1 MSALL
6 PINFYL
12 IQLELPFLTVCLV
25 TWVGGM
31 KAYSGTGDK
40 GETSLYGGTRVEKA
54 DPRVEAYGAVDE
66 LNSQVGVARAQVK
79 QKKFKELL
87 KTIQRDLWV
96 LGGDLASELVTA
108 NVPRISKEQLDRLE
122 SVTDELNSGLPQ
134 LRRFILPGGSVP
146 GAELHVARAVCRRAE
161 RRIVALSKVESINPD
176 VLPYINRLSS
186 FLFVF
191 ARAVNKMQRVPEEEF
206 VRDK

>member
-1 MSALL
+1 
-6 PINFYL
+6 
-12 IQLELPFLTVCLV
+12 
-25 TWVGGM
+25 M

-66 LNSQVGVARAQVK
+66 LNSQIGVARAQVK
-79 QKKFKELL
+79 QKKFNQILKE
-87 KTIQRDLWV
+87 IQRDLWI

-108 NVPRISKEQLDRLE
+108 NVPRIGKEQLNRLE
-122 SVTDELNSGLPQ
+122 SVTDELNSGLPL
-134 LRRFILPGGSVP
+134 LRRFILPGGSIP

-161 RRIVALSKVESINPD
+161 RRIVALSKVESINPE

-186 FLFVF
+186 FLFVL

>member
-1 MSALL
+1 
-6 PINFYL
+6 
-12 IQLELPFLTVCLV
+12 LV
-25 TWVGGM
+25 RKM

-66 LNSQVGVARAQVK
+66 LNSQIGVARAQIK
-79 QKKFKELL
+79 SKKVDQIL
-87 KTIQRDLWV
+87 KSVQRDLWI
-96 LGGDLASELVTA
+96 LGGDLASELVSA

-134 LRRFILPGGSVP
+134 LRRFILPGGSVA

-161 RRIVALSKVESINPD
+161 RRIVALSKVESINPE
-176 VLPYINRLSS
+176 VFPYINRLSS
-186 FLFVF
+186 FLFVL
-191 ARAVNKMQRVPEEEF
+191 ARTVNKMKRVPEEEF

>member
-1 MSALL
+1 
-6 PINFYL
+6 
-12 IQLELPFLTVCLV
+12 
-25 TWVGGM
+25 M

-66 LNSQVGVARAQVK
+66 LNSQVGVARAQIK
-79 QKKFKELL
+79 AKKLNQIL
-87 KTIQRDLWV
+87 KSIQRDLWI
-96 LGGDLASELVTA
+96 LGGDLASELVSA
-108 NVPRISKEQLDRLE
+108 NVPRISREHLDRLE
-122 SVTDELNSGLPQ
+122 SVTDELNSELPR
-134 LRRFILPGGSVP
+134 LRRFILPGGSIP

-161 RRIVALSKVESINPD
+161 RRIVTLSKIESINPD

-186 FLFVF
+186 FLFVL

-206 VRDK
+206 VREK

>member
-1 MSALL
+1 
-6 PINFYL
+6 
-12 IQLELPFLTVCLV
+12 
-25 TWVGGM
+25 M

-54 DPRVEAYGAVDE
+54 DPRVEAYGAIDE
-66 LNSQVGVARAQVK
+66 LNSQLGVARAHIK
-79 QKKFKELL
+79 PKKLNEILKE
-87 KTIQRDLWV
+87 IQRDLWI

-108 NVPRISKEQLDRLE
+108 NVPRISRAQLGRLE
-122 SVTDELNSGLPQ
+122 SITDELNAGLPQ

-161 RRIVALSKVESINPD
+161 RRIVALSKVESINPE

-186 FLFVF
+186 LLFVL
-191 ARAVNKMQRVPEEEF
+191 ARAVNNMQRVPEEEF
-206 VRDK
+206 VREK

>member
-1 MSALL
+1 
-6 PINFYL
+6 
-12 IQLELPFLTVCLV
+12 
-25 TWVGGM
+25 M

-66 LNSQVGVARAQVK
+66 LSSQIGVARAHIK
-79 QKKFKELL
+79 TKKLDQIL
-87 KTIQRDLWV
+87 KTIQRDLWI
-96 LGGDLASELVTA
+96 LGGDLASELVTP
-108 NVPRISKEQLDRLE
+108 NVPRMTKEQLDRLE
-122 SVTDELNSGLPQ
+122 SVTDDLNSGLPR

-161 RRIVALSKVESINPD
+161 RRIVALSKIESINPD

-186 FLFVF
+186 LLFVL
-191 ARAVNKMQRVPEEEF
+191 ARTVNKIQRVPEEEF
-206 VRDK
+206 VREK

>member
-1 MSALL
+1 
-6 PINFYL
+6 
-12 IQLELPFLTVCLV
+12 
-25 TWVGGM
+25 M

-54 DPRVEAYGAVDE
+54 DPRVEAYGAIDE

-79 QKKFKELL
+79 KKKFKGVL
-87 KTIQRDLWV
+87 KAIQRDLWV

-108 NVPRISKEQLDRLE
+108 NVPRIGREQLDRLE

-176 VLPYINRLSS
+176 ILPYINRLSS
-186 FLFVF
+186 LLFVL
-191 ARAVNKMQRVPEEEF
+191 ARTVNKMQRVPEEEF

>member
-1 MSALL
+1 MVAL
-6 PINFYL
+6 
-12 IQLELPFLTVCLV
+12 VD
-25 TWVGGM
+25 GM

-66 LNSQVGVARAQVK
+66 LNSQLGVARAQIK
-79 QKKFKELL
+79 SKKLDQIL
-87 KTIQRDLWV
+87 KNIQRDLWI
-96 LGGDLASELVTA
+96 LGGDLASELVSA
-108 NVPRISKEQLDRLE
+108 NVPRLSKEQLDRLE
-122 SVTDELNSGLPQ
+122 SITDELNSRLPQ

-161 RRIVALSKVESINPD
+161 RRICALAKIESINPEI
-176 VLPYINRLSS
+176 LPYINRLSS
-186 FLFVF
+186 LLFVL
-191 ARAVNKMQRVPEEEF
+191 ARVVNKAQRVPEEEF

>member
-1 MSALL
+1 
-6 PINFYL
+6 
-12 IQLELPFLTVCLV
+12 V
-25 TWVGGM
+25 

-66 LNSQVGVARAQVK
+66 LNSQVGVARAHI
-79 QKKFKELL
+79 KERRLDQIL
-87 KTIQRDLWV
+87 KSIQRDLWI

-108 NVPRISKEQLDRLE
+108 NIPRISKEQLDRLE
-122 SVTDELNSGLPQ
+122 SVTDELNSGLPR

-161 RRIVALSKVESINPD
+161 RRIVALSKIESINPD

-186 FLFVF
+186 FLFVL
-191 ARAVNKMQRVPEEEF
+191 ARIVNKRARVPEEEF

>member
-1 MSALL
+1 
-6 PINFYL
+6 
-12 IQLELPFLTVCLV
+12 
-25 TWVGGM
+25 M

-54 DPRVEAYGAVDE
+54 DPRVEAYGAIDE
-66 LNSQVGVARAQVK
+66 LNSQVGAARAHIK
-79 QKKFKELL
+79 GKKLE
-87 KTIQRDLWV
+87 
-96 LGGDLASELVTA
+96 SELVTA

-122 SVTDELNSGLPQ
+122 SVTDELNSGLPR

-161 RRIVALSKVESINPD
+161 RRIVALSKIESINPD

-186 FLFVF
+186 FLFVL
-191 ARAVNKMQRVPEEEF
+191 ARTVNKMQRVPEEEF

>member
-1 MSALL
+1 
-6 PINFYL
+6 
-12 IQLELPFLTVCLV
+12 
-25 TWVGGM
+25 M

-54 DPRVEAYGAVDE
+54 DPRVEAYGAIDE
-66 LNSQVGVARAQVK
+66 LNSQIGVARAQIRA
-79 QKKFKELL
+79 KKLNEIL
-87 KTIQRDLWV
+87 KSVQRDLWI

-108 NVPRISKEQLDRLE
+108 NVPRITKEQLDRLE
-122 SVTDELNSGLPQ
+122 GVTDELNSALPR

-161 RRIVALSKVESINPD
+161 RRIVTLSKIESINPD

-186 FLFVF
+186 FLFVL
-191 ARAVNKMQRVPEEEF
+191 ARAVNKMQRAPEEEF
-206 VRDK
+206 VREK

>member
-1 MSALL
+1 MRSWV
-6 PINFYL
+6 N
-12 IQLELPFLTVCLV
+12 QLEILFLTCCLV
-25 TWVGGM
+25 TWVDGM

-40 GETSLYGGTRVEKA
+40 GETSLYGGTRVEKV

-66 LNSQVGVARAQVK
+66 LNSQLGVARAYIK
-79 QKKFKELL
+79 SKKLDQIL
-87 KTIQRDLWV
+87 KNFQRDLWI

-108 NVPRISKEQLDRLE
+108 NVPRISKEQLDSLE
-122 SVTDELNSGLPQ
+122 SVTDELNSGLPS
-134 LRRFILPGGSVP
+134 LRRFILPGGSVA

-186 FLFVF
+186 FLFVL
-191 ARAVNKMQRVPEEEF
+191 ARTVNKMERVPEEEF

>member
-1 MSALL
+1 
-6 PINFYL
+6 
-12 IQLELPFLTVCLV
+12 
-25 TWVGGM
+25 M

-54 DPRVEAYGAVDE
+54 DPRVEAYGAIDE
-66 LNSQVGVARAQVK
+66 LNSQLGVARAHIK
-79 QKKFKELL
+79 TKKLDQIL
-87 KTIQRDLWV
+87 KNIQRDLWI

-122 SVTDELNSGLPQ
+122 SVTDELNSGLPR

-161 RRIVALSKVESINPD
+161 RRIVTLSKIESINPD
-176 VLPYINRLSS
+176 LLPYINRLSS
-186 FLFVF
+186 FLFVL

-206 VRDK
+206 VREK

>member
-1 MSALL
+1 
-6 PINFYL
+6 
-12 IQLELPFLTVCLV
+12 
-25 TWVGGM
+25 M
-31 KAYSGTGDK
+31 KAYSGTGDR

-66 LNSQVGVARAQVK
+66 LNSQLGVARAHIR
-79 QKKFKELL
+79 QKKFKEIL
-87 KTIQRDLWV
+87 KEIQRDLWV

-122 SVTDELNSGLPQ
+122 SVTDELNSGLPR

-161 RRIVALSKVESINPD
+161 RRIVALSKVESINPKI
-176 VLPYINRLSS
+176 LPYINRLSS
-186 FLFVF
+186 FLFVL
-191 ARAVNKMQRVPEEEF
+191 ARTANKMQRAPEEEL
-206 VRDK
+206 VREK